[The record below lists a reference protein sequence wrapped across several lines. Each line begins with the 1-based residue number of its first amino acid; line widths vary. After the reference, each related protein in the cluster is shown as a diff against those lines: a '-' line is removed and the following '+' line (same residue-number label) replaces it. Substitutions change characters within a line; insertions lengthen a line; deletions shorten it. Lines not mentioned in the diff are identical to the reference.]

1 MEFMLLS
8 ETGGN
13 AMQQLETTANNFFG
27 DIQPYVWIAVAV
39 AMIVNG
45 IMMAVG
51 GEEGRQR
58 AKKAFPWVLLG
69 CVCGRCGHNCQLGGW
84 QYRVWRVSNEK
95 ADTEIFC
102 TEIPKAKFQL

>member
-1 MEFMLLS
+1 MKFMLLS
-8 ETGGN
+8 ETGDN

-69 CVCGRCGHNCQLGGW
+69 CVCVAGAVTIANWVVGNIAFGG
-84 QYRVWRVSNEK
+84 
-95 ADTEIFC
+95 
-102 TEIPKAKFQL
+102 